1 MDFIKFLI
9 IKQSNNLNLHTM
21 DYLVLGSNG
30 FAQMGDSAFYE
41 KLKIEMRVLLDYF
54 QSSFPIPQKFKTL
67 AYYSVK
73 TFHHDF
79 GDYQEIVLWYDRDYI
94 DSLEE
99 SEIESDNELFDLFWS
114 WFRVIESADL
124 ESEELTD
131 QIKAAY
137 NKSVDVS
144 KGEHLSVSI
153 AS

>member
-1 MDFIKFLI
+1 
-9 IKQSNNLNLHTM
+9 M

-30 FAQMGDSAFYE
+30 FAQMGDSSFYK

-54 QSSFPIPQKFKTL
+54 HSSFPIPQKFKTL

-79 GDYQEIVLWYDRDYI
+79 GDYQEIVLWYDRSYF
-94 DSLEE
+94 DSLED
-99 SEIESDNELFDLFWS
+99 SEIESDIEIFDLFWT
-114 WFRVIESADL
+114 WFRVIESVDL
-124 ESEELTD
+124 ESDQLTN
-131 QIKAAY
+131 QIKEAY
-137 NKSVDVS
+137 FKSVDTS

>member
-1 MDFIKFLI
+1 
-9 IKQSNNLNLHTM
+9 M

-54 QSSFPIPQKFKTL
+54 HSTFPIPQKFKTI

-73 TFHHDF
+73 TFQHDF

-94 DSLEE
+94 DSLEN
-99 SEIESDNELFDLFWS
+99 SEIESDNEIFDLFWT
-114 WFRVIESADL
+114 WFRVIESVDL
-124 ESEELTD
+124 ESDQLTN
-131 QIKAAY
+131 QIKEAY
-137 NKSVDVS
+137 FQSVDAS

>member
-1 MDFIKFLI
+1 
-9 IKQSNNLNLHTM
+9 M

-30 FAQMGDSAFYE
+30 FAQMGDSSFYE
-41 KLKIEMRVLLDYF
+41 KLKIEMRVLLNYF
-54 QSSFPIPQKFKTL
+54 HSSFPIPWKFKTL

-79 GDYQEIVLWYDRDYI
+79 GDYQEIVLWYDREYL
-94 DSLEE
+94 DSLED
-99 SEIESDNELFDLFWS
+99 SEIESEMQVFEVFWS
-114 WFRVIESADL
+114 WFRVIESVDL

-131 QIKAAY
+131 QIKEAY
-137 NKSVDVS
+137 FKSVNLS

>member
-1 MDFIKFLI
+1 
-9 IKQSNNLNLHTM
+9 M

-30 FAQMGDSAFYE
+30 FAQMGVSAFYE

-54 QSSFPIPQKFKTL
+54 HHNFPIPQKFKTMS
-67 AYYSVK
+67 YYSVK

-79 GDYQEIVLWYDRDYI
+79 GDYQEIVLWYDREYL
-94 DSLEE
+94 DSLEG
-99 SEIESDNELFDLFWS
+99 SEIESETQVFEVFWS

-131 QIKAAY
+131 QIKSAY
-137 NKSVDVS
+137 FKSVDVS

>member
-1 MDFIKFLI
+1 
-9 IKQSNNLNLHTM
+9 M

-30 FAQMGDSAFYE
+30 FAQMGDSAFYK

-54 QSSFPIPQKFKTL
+54 HSSFPIPQKFKTS

-79 GDYQEIVLWYDRDYI
+79 GDYQEIVLWYDRSYF

-99 SEIESDNELFDLFWS
+99 SEIESETQVFEVFWS

-124 ESEELTD
+124 ESDELTD
-131 QIKAAY
+131 QIKEAY
-137 NKSVDVS
+137 FKSVDVL

>member
-1 MDFIKFLI
+1 
-9 IKQSNNLNLHTM
+9 M

-41 KLKIEMRVLLDYF
+41 KLKIEMRVLLDF
-54 QSSFPIPQKFKTL
+54 FHSNFPIPQKFRTL

-79 GDYQEIVLWYDRDYI
+79 GDYQEIVLWHDRKHI

-99 SEIESDNELFDLFWS
+99 SEDEPDQKKFNLFWY
-114 WFRVIESADL
+114 WFNVIESVDL
-124 ESEELTD
+124 ETDELTD
-131 QIKAAY
+131 QIKSAY
-137 NKSVDVS
+137 FKSIDVS

>member
-1 MDFIKFLI
+1 
-9 IKQSNNLNLHTM
+9 M

-30 FAQMGDSAFYE
+30 FAQMGDSAFYK

-54 QSSFPIPQKFKTL
+54 HSSFPIPQKFKTI

-73 TFHHDF
+73 TFQHDF
-79 GDYQEIVLWYDRDYI
+79 GDYQEIVLWYDSDYI

-99 SEIESDNELFDLFWS
+99 SEIESDNEFFDLFWT
-114 WFRVIESADL
+114 WFRVIESVDL
-124 ESEELTD
+124 ESDQLTN
-131 QIKAAY
+131 QIKETY
-137 NKSVDVS
+137 FKSVDAS

>member
-1 MDFIKFLI
+1 
-9 IKQSNNLNLHTM
+9 M

-30 FAQMGDSAFYE
+30 FAQMGDSAFYK

-54 QSSFPIPQKFKTL
+54 HSSFPIPQKFKTF
-67 AYYSVK
+67 AYYSIK

-79 GDYQEIVLWYDRDYI
+79 GDYQEILLWYDREYL

-99 SEIESDNELFDLFWS
+99 SEIESETQVFEVFWS

-131 QIKAAY
+131 QIKSAY
-137 NKSVDVS
+137 FKSVDVS

>member
-1 MDFIKFLI
+1 
-9 IKQSNNLNLHTM
+9 M

-30 FAQMGDSAFYE
+30 FAQMGDSAFYK

-54 QSSFPIPQKFKTL
+54 HSSFPIPQKFKTL
-67 AYYSVK
+67 AYYSIK
-73 TFHHDF
+73 TFQHDF

-99 SEIESDNELFDLFWS
+99 SEIESDNEFFDLFWT
-114 WFRVIESADL
+114 WFRVIESVDL
-124 ESEELTD
+124 ESDQLTN
-131 QIKAAY
+131 QIKETY
-137 NKSVDVS
+137 FKSVDAS

>member
-1 MDFIKFLI
+1 
-9 IKQSNNLNLHTM
+9 M

-30 FAQMGDSAFYE
+30 FAQMGDSAFYK

-54 QSSFPIPQKFKTL
+54 HSNFPIPQKFKTVS
-67 AYYSVK
+67 YYSVK
-73 TFHHDF
+73 TFHHEF
-79 GDYQEIVLWYDRDYI
+79 GDYQEIVLWYNREYI

-99 SEIESDNELFDLFWS
+99 SEIESDHEVFDLFWT

-124 ESEELTD
+124 ESDPLTN
-131 QIKAAY
+131 QIKDAY
-137 NKSVDVS
+137 FKSVDIS

>member
-1 MDFIKFLI
+1 
-9 IKQSNNLNLHTM
+9 M

-30 FAQMGDSAFYE
+30 FAQMGDSAFY
-41 KLKIEMRVLLDYF
+41 KKMKVEMRVLLDYF
-54 QSSFPIPQKFKTL
+54 HSSFPIPQKFKSL

-79 GDYQEIVLWYDRDYI
+79 GDYQEIVLWYDRSNL

-99 SEIESDNELFDLFWS
+99 SEIESENEVHEVFWS

-124 ESEELTD
+124 ESDELTD
-131 QIKAAY
+131 QIKEAY
-137 NKSVDVS
+137 FKSVDVS

>member
-1 MDFIKFLI
+1 
-9 IKQSNNLNLHTM
+9 M

-30 FAQMGDSAFYE
+30 FAQMGDSAFYR

-54 QSSFPIPQKFKTL
+54 HTTFPIPQKFKTM
-67 AYYSVK
+67 AYYSAK
-73 TFHHDF
+73 TFQHDF
-79 GDYQEIVLWYDRDYI
+79 GDYQEIVLWYERSYF
-94 DSLEE
+94 DSLEASE
-99 SEIESDNELFDLFWS
+99 SESEMQVHDLFWS

-131 QIKAAY
+131 QIKETY
-137 NKSVDVS
+137 FKSVDVS

>member
-1 MDFIKFLI
+1 
-9 IKQSNNLNLHTM
+9 M

-30 FAQMGDSAFYE
+30 FAQMGDSAFYK

-54 QSSFPIPQKFKTL
+54 HSNFPIPQKFKTM

-79 GDYQEIVLWYDRDYI
+79 GDYQEIVLWYNREYI

-99 SEIESDNELFDLFWS
+99 SEIESDHEVFDLFWT

-124 ESEELTD
+124 ESDQLTN
-131 QIKAAY
+131 QIKDAY
-137 NKSVDVS
+137 FKSVDVS

>member
-1 MDFIKFLI
+1 
-9 IKQSNNLNLHTM
+9 M

-54 QSSFPIPQKFKTL
+54 HSSFPIPHKFKTL

-99 SEIESDNELFDLFWS
+99 SEIESDNEFFDLFWT
-114 WFRVIESADL
+114 WFRVIESVDL
-124 ESEELTD
+124 ESEEISN
-131 QIKAAY
+131 QIKEAY
-137 NKSVDVS
+137 FKSVDVS